1 MATPQSLSPEILLHI
16 AQSLN
21 LPLRGLVAVIELLD
35 EGGTVPF
42 IARYRKEATGAL
54 DEVQIRAIEEQLAY
68 FRELVDRKKTV
79 LETIASQGKLTDDL
93 RARIEATLDRAILED
108 LYLPYKPKRRTKAT
122 IAREAGLE
130 LLADYLWAQQPGQ
143 QSLAQLAETFVQKE
157 KGVETPEAALEG
169 ARHIV
174 AERISEDADL
184 RKLLR
189 QWIHDEGVV
198 TSRRATVPED
208 AAPDDPARD
217 LPEKFKMYYDYRE
230 PVKTIPSHRM
240 LAIRRG
246 EAENVLYFLIE
257 TDQARAAGMLRA
269 RTLKAQGDWT
279 PHLELAIEDSWS
291 RLLNSSLQA
300 EVRMELKKRSD
311 LEAIK
316 VFRENLHNL
325 LLAPPAG
332 PISVLGIDPGLRT
345 GCKIAVVDETGK
357 FLAHDVIYPHTGK
370 GNAETAKTT
379 LRRLVAQHNCRAIA
393 IGNGTASR
401 ETLTL
406 IREFLQE
413 EKDRDERFGQIFTV
427 TVSES
432 GASVYSASDLARQEF
447 PDLDLTVRGAIS
459 IARRLQDPLAE
470 LVKVDPKAIG
480 VGQYQ
485 HDVDQRQ
492 LNESLGQVI
501 ESCVNRVGV
510 DLNTASWA
518 LLRYVAGITERTALN
533 IVAHRDQNGRFLS
546 RDQLKQVAG
555 VGPKTFEQAAGFLR
569 IRGGLNPLDS
579 TAVHPESYK
588 IVEEIAALAGS
599 PIPAIIA
606 NPQLLEKVNATNL
619 HAGEKRLTYTL
630 TDILEELRKPGR
642 DPRDK
647 FVAPSFSETVH
658 EISDLEIGMVLE
670 GQVTNV
676 TRFGAFVDIGVHQDG
691 LVHISEL
698 SNKFIKDPSEAVKA
712 GQIVKVKVL
721 TADAKT
727 KRIALSIKAL
737 LEPLA
742 RPAPRPNSQVRHPE
756 RAQRVEGSAVS
767 PQRPGIQQRPGNPPR
782 PSTQPNNHP
791 TPPKAAPATMEE
803 KLALLT
809 SRFSKR

>member
-1 MATPQSLSPEILLHI
+1 MATPQSLSPEILLYV
-16 AQSLN
+16 AQQLN

-35 EGGTVPF
+35 DGGTVPF
-42 IARYRKEATGAL
+42 IARYRKEATGNL

-68 FRELVDRKKTV
+68 FRELVARKQTV
-79 LETIASQGKLTDDL
+79 LETIASQGKLTDEL
-93 RARIEATLDRAILED
+93 KARIEATLDRAVLED

-122 IAREAGLE
+122 IAREQGLE
-130 LLADYLWAQQPGQ
+130 PLADYLWAQQPGLQ
-143 QSLAQLAETFVQKE
+143 KLAELVPTYLSEE
-157 KGVETPEAALEG
+157 KGVATIEAALEG

-174 AERISEDADL
+174 AERVSEDADL
-184 RKLLR
+184 RKMLR
-189 QWIHDEGVV
+189 QWVFDEGVV
-198 TSRRATVPED
+198 TSKKATD
-208 AAPDDPARD
+208 AVDEQ
-217 LPEKFKMYYDYRE
+217 EKFKMYYEYRE

-246 EAENVLYFLIE
+246 ETENVLYFLIE
-257 TDQARAAGMLRA
+257 TDAERATSMLRS
-269 RTLKAQGDWT
+269 RVLKATGDWT
-279 PHLELAIEDSWS
+279 PQLELAIDDSWS
-291 RLLNSSLQA
+291 RLLNSSIQA
-300 EVRMELKKRSD
+300 EIRLELKRRSD
-311 LEAIK
+311 LEAIQ

-332 PISVLGIDPGLRT
+332 PIAVLGIDPGLRT

-370 GNAETAKTT
+370 GNADAAKAT
-379 LRRLVAQHNCRAIA
+379 LYRFLGQHNCRAIA

-401 ETLTL
+401 ETDALVRDFL
-406 IREFLQE
+406 REKEL
-413 EKDRDERFGQIFTV
+413 KDIFTV

-492 LNESLGQVI
+492 LQDSLGQVI

-518 LLRYVAGITERTALN
+518 LLRYVAGISERTALN
-533 IVAHRDQNGRFLS
+533 IVAHRDQNGRFVS
-546 RDQLKQVAG
+546 REQLKQVIG

-569 IRGGLNPLDS
+569 IRGGVNPLDS
-579 TAVHPESYK
+579 TAVHPESYAL
-588 IVEEIAALAGS
+588 VEQIAKLAAS
-599 PIPAIIA
+599 PVSTIIQQ
-606 NPQLLEKVNATNL
+606 PELLEKVDKTQL
-619 HAGEKRLTYTL
+619 KAGTFTL
-630 TDILEELRKPGR
+630 QDILEELRKPGR

-647 FVAPSFSETVH
+647 FVAPSFSESVH
-658 EISDLEIGMVLE
+658 EIGDLEIGMVLE
-670 GQVTNV
+670 GVVTNV
-676 TRFGAFVDIGVHQDG
+676 TRFGAFVDVGVHQDG

-721 TADAKT
+721 SADART
-727 KRIALSIKAL
+727 KRVSLSIKAL
-737 LEPLA
+737 LESSGPRGA
-742 RPAPRPNSQVRHPE
+742 SQGNSGQGKPAQGKTSQASSPSRSNGPAKPQKPQAPRTPPPAPTMQDK
-756 RAQRVEGSAVS
+756 
-767 PQRPGIQQRPGNPPR
+767 I
-782 PSTQPNNHP
+782 
-791 TPPKAAPATMEE
+791 AA
-803 KLALLT
+803 LT
-809 SRFSKR
+809 ARFQKR